1 MEPTHAKQ
9 RDGRGYRCEE
19 SHSGEEIFMQWR
31 SGKEVRSLFI
41 DFWVSK
47 GSKHFPSFSLIP
59 DDPSLLF
66 TIAGMVPFKPY
77 YLGIQKPEAPRA
89 VTSQKCVRTND
100 IDNVGRTARHHTFF
114 EMLGN
119 FAWGDYFKKESIT
132 WGWEFLT
139 EVIGLEADRMSVTI
153 YKDDE
158 EAYDAWHKLVGIP
171 DNRIFRFD
179 KDDNFWFMGNQGPC
193 GPCSEI
199 MYDQGPEFSCGR
211 PECAVGCECDRY
223 LEIWNHVFTQF
234 DLQKDG
240 SLVPL
245 PKKNIDTGMG
255 LERLTSIVQRV
266 RTDFETDLFMPMIK
280 RACDMG
286 GIHYGYSPKTD
297 LAVRVIADHV
307 RSVAFMIADG
317 ILPSNDGRG
326 YVLRRLLRRA
336 SRFGRLLGVDRPFL
350 LDFLPDVIDLMGDP
364 YRELID
370 NRLTIEQIIEVEEKR
385 FGRTLLQ
392 GTELLDSEVSRLKSA
407 GRSELPGD
415 VAFVLY
421 DTYGFPLELTTEIV
435 EENGFTVDKPGFEK
449 EMAAQRERAR
459 ASSKQ
464 KRSALAGDVYS
475 ELNERLGDTP
485 FTGYEGAESENSVAA
500 IVLDGEEAGSLE
512 EGMEGEI
519 LLDATPFYGEKG
531 GQVGDTGTIV
541 SSGGKAEVID
551 TVIRCR
557 GLAVHRVK
565 VLSGSFAAGD
575 RVRTCVNDDRR
586 AAIRRN
592 HTATHLLH
600 EALCRVLGGHVR
612 QSGSL
617 VGESSLRFDF
627 THFEAV
633 TREQLLAVEMEVN
646 ARILENTD
654 LTVEESDMEHAREM
668 GAKALFEEKYG
679 DVVRV
684 VQIPG
689 FSAELCGGL
698 HVSST
703 GEIGCFKILRE
714 EGIGSGTRRITAVT
728 GLVAVRLFQKLWRHV
743 NDLGALLAVDENA
756 VLEKVEQLQA
766 EVKVLRRK
774 RDEEKMNAL
783 SAGLQDSLSW
793 FALPEGVQGV
803 YGSFESVAADALRE
817 IGDRLK
823 NGKREDGL
831 VILLASVDGENV
843 QIVSMADEIAVEKGV
858 SAGKIVREASKMLG
872 GGGGGRPNVA
882 QGGGKDP
889 GALKDVFASF
899 QGMVEGQIRGR

>member
-1 MEPTHAKQ
+1 
-9 RDGRGYRCEE
+9 
-19 SHSGEEIFMQWR
+19 MQWR

-500 IVLDGEEAGSLE
+500 IVLDGEEAGSLD

>member
-1 MEPTHAKQ
+1 
-9 RDGRGYRCEE
+9 
-19 SHSGEEIFMQWR
+19 MQWR
-31 SGKEVRSLFI
+31 SGKEIRSLFI

-47 GSKHFPSFSLIP
+47 GSRHFPSFSLIP

-77 YLGIQKPEAPRA
+77 YLGIRKPEAPRA

-139 EVIGLEADRMSVTI
+139 EVIGLEPDRMSVTI
-153 YKDDE
+153 YEDDD

-171 DNRIFRFD
+171 DARIFRFG

-211 PECAVGCECDRY
+211 PECAVGCDCDRY

-240 SLVPL
+240 TLVPL

-266 RTDFETDLFMPMIK
+266 RTDFETDLFMPMIE
-280 RACDMG
+280 RACAMG

-336 SRFGRLLGVDRPFL
+336 ARFGRLLGVDRPFL
-350 LDFLPDVIDLMGDP
+350 LEFLPDVIGLMGDP

-370 NRLTIEQIIEVEEKR
+370 NRLTVEQIIDVEEKR
-385 FGRTLLQ
+385 FCRTLEQ
-392 GTELLDSEVSRLKSA
+392 GTELLDGEVARLRGA
-407 GRSELPGD
+407 GRTELPGD

-421 DTYGFPLELTTEIV
+421 DTYGFPLELTMEIAD
-435 EENGFTVDKPGFEK
+435 ENGFTVDRAGFDR

-485 FTGYEGAESENSVAA
+485 FTGYEVSESENSVAA
-500 IVLDGEEAGSLE
+500 IVVDGEETESLE

-519 LLDATPFYGEKG
+519 ILDTTPFYGEKG
-531 GQVGDTGTIV
+531 GQVGDTGTIA
-541 SSGGKAEVID
+541 STGGKAEVTD

-557 GLAVHRVK
+557 GLVVHKVK
-565 VLSGSFAAGD
+565 VLSGSLAVGD
-575 RVRTCVNDDRR
+575 AVRSCVNDERRR
-586 AAIRRN
+586 AVRRN

-600 EALCRVLGGHVR
+600 EALGRVLGGHVR

-627 THFEAV
+627 THFEAMS
-633 TREQLLAVEMEVN
+633 REQLLAVEMEVN
-646 ARILENTD
+646 ARILENRE

-684 VQIPG
+684 VRIPG

-698 HVSST
+698 HVAST

-728 GLVAVRLFQKLWRHV
+728 GLAAVRLFQKLWRYV
-743 NDLGALLAVDENA
+743 NDLGAMLAVDENA

-766 EVKVLRRK
+766 EVKALRRK

-783 SAGLQDSLSW
+783 SARLQESLHW

-803 YGSFESVAADALRE
+803 YGSFGAVGADALRE

-823 NGKREDGL
+823 NGKREDAL
-831 VILLASVDGENV
+831 VILLASVDGDNV
-843 QIVSMADEIAVEKGV
+843 QVVAMADDEAVEKGV

-872 GGGGGRPNVA
+872 GGGGGRPNLA
-882 QGGGKDP
+882 QGGGKDSA
-889 GALKDVFASF
+889 ALPKVFESF
-899 QGMVEGQIRGR
+899 QRWVEGQIRS

>member
-1 MEPTHAKQ
+1 
-9 RDGRGYRCEE
+9 
-19 SHSGEEIFMQWR
+19 
-31 SGKEVRSLFI
+31 
-41 DFWVSK
+41 
-47 GSKHFPSFSLIP
+47 
-59 DDPSLLF
+59 
-66 TIAGMVPFKPY
+66 
-77 YLGIQKPEAPRA
+77 
-89 VTSQKCVRTND
+89 
-100 IDNVGRTARHHTFF
+100 
-114 EMLGN
+114 
-119 FAWGDYFKKESIT
+119 
-132 WGWEFLT
+132 
-139 EVIGLEADRMSVTI
+139 
-153 YKDDE
+153 
-158 EAYDAWHKLVGIP
+158 
-171 DNRIFRFD
+171 
-179 KDDNFWFMGNQGPC
+179 
-193 GPCSEI
+193 
-199 MYDQGPEFSCGR
+199 
-211 PECAVGCECDRY
+211 
-223 LEIWNHVFTQF
+223 
-234 DLQKDG
+234 
-240 SLVPL
+240 
-245 PKKNIDTGMG
+245 
-255 LERLTSIVQRV
+255 
-266 RTDFETDLFMPMIK
+266 
-280 RACDMG
+280 
-286 GIHYGYSPKTD
+286 
-297 LAVRVIADHV
+297 
-307 RSVAFMIADG
+307 
-317 ILPSNDGRG
+317 
-326 YVLRRLLRRA
+326 
-336 SRFGRLLGVDRPFL
+336 
-350 LDFLPDVIDLMGDP
+350 
-364 YRELID
+364 
-370 NRLTIEQIIEVEEKR
+370 
-385 FGRTLLQ
+385 
-392 GTELLDSEVSRLKSA
+392 
-407 GRSELPGD
+407 
-415 VAFVLY
+415 
-421 DTYGFPLELTTEIV
+421 
-435 EENGFTVDKPGFEK
+435 EK

-858 SAGKIVREASKMLG
+858 SAGKIVKEASKMLG

>member
-1 MEPTHAKQ
+1 MHAKQ
-9 RDGRGYRCEE
+9 RDGRGYSCEN

-47 GSKHFPSFSLIP
+47 GSRHFPSFSLIP

-211 PECAVGCECDRY
+211 PECAVGCDCDRY

-240 SLVPL
+240 TLVPL

-475 ELNERLGDTP
+475 ELNERLGDTS
-485 FTGYEGAESENSVAA
+485 FMGYEGAESENSVAA
-500 IVLDGEEAGSLE
+500 IVVDGEEAGSLE
-512 EGMEGEI
+512 EGMAGEI

-557 GLAVHRVK
+557 GLVVHKVK
-565 VLSGSFAAGD
+565 VLSGSFTAGD

-627 THFEAV
+627 THFEAM

-654 LTVEESDMEHAREM
+654 LAVEESDMEHAREM

-743 NDLGALLAVDENA
+743 NDLGAMLAVDENA

-823 NGKREDGL
+823 NGRREDGL

-843 QIVSMADEIAVEKGV
+843 QIVSMADGIAVEKGV

-872 GGGGGRPNVA
+872 GSGGGRPNVA